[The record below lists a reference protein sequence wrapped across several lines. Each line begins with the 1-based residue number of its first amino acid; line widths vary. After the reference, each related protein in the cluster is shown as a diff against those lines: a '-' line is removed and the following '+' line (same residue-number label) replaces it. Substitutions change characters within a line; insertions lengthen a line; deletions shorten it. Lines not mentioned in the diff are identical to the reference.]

1 MPTTLE
7 VKDGFVRITAG
18 ISVSSLEAPFETSST
33 LSMSEKFSPEI
44 KAKVEKIGL
53 KFGIAIPI
61 MHGEEKDGKAD
72 KCKVSD
78 QKKKYIY
85 SGFLDFDP
93 PLEDLPVDV
102 DVKLDELGELE
113 QYFKPYIIDPVKSKV
128 GEILRKQVKELVEK
142 IMNKEIP
149 GLSALKS

>member
-1 MPTTLE
+1 MLLKNGLLSGLSNLSRTMPTTLE

-78 QKKKYIY
+78 QKKIY
-85 SGFLDFDP
+85 VFRFP
-93 PLEDLPVDV
+93 
-102 DVKLDELGELE
+102 
-113 QYFKPYIIDPVKSKV
+113 
-128 GEILRKQVKELVEK
+128 
-142 IMNKEIP
+142 
-149 GLSALKS
+149 